1 MRRFMKITCWL
12 VFVVTIAVAGASC
25 DKKPKAADSSTD
37 DAKLRPELAAPRKGA
52 SPTPMPNEA
61 KTSPTPTP

>member
-1 MRRFMKITCWL
+1 MKPGCRLIL
-12 VFVVTIAVAGASC
+12 LLAIVAAGASC
-25 DKKPKAADSSTD
+25 DKKPAADSGTD
-37 DAKLRPELAAPRKGA
+37 DAKLRPELAAARKNA

>member
-1 MRRFMKITCWL
+1 MKRTCRL
-12 VFVVTIAVAGASC
+12 IFVVAIALAGVSC
-25 DKKPKAADSSTD
+25 DKKPKAADSGTD
-37 DAKLRPELAAPRKGA
+37 DAKLRPELAVARKGA